1 MPAASLTRH
10 EQQAGPHP
18 QARRHV
24 APGVAAVPARAR
36 LVGVPVAGWQ
46 IDCWLRDAAGR
57 RVAALAV
64 TPTDVASGR
73 YELGAEP
80 ADTAGWPAGLL
91 SGDIRYQD
99 SSGRVMHT
107 CTFTLAL
114 LDAVT
119 TP

>member
-1 MPAASLTRH
+1 MRQPPVLSLKPGGTLRL
-10 EQQAGPHP
+10 QCQLQTDGAG
-18 QARRHV
+18 V
-24 APGVAAVPARAR
+24 SID
-36 LVGVPVAGWQ
+36 GWQ

>member
-1 MPAASLTRH
+1 MSSKPALTLKR
-10 EQQAGPHP
+10 G
-18 QARRHV
+18 
-24 APGVAAVPARAR
+24 GTLR
-36 LVGVPVAGWQ
+36 LHCQLQSGGAGVPVAGWQ